1 MKDFLL
7 TASIGLG
14 LIVGTG
20 IAAHAGGN
28 GATGKNAWHQPALTS
43 QQKLQIFPK
52 LQQLQLDHIKY
63 KEQQLQAYER
73 CISTSG
79 SYDNLQK
86 CRKDSRQSGIAEKQS
101 FMSALRTLYGQ
112 YGITLPEKQSQGLN

>member
-52 LQQLQLDHIKY
+52 LQQLQLDHIKCSM
-63 KEQQLQAYER
+63 LVRLLVNER
-73 CISTSG
+73 V
-79 SYDNLQK
+79 
-86 CRKDSRQSGIAEKQS
+86 CRQRCFSRPLSPIVTDEI
-101 FMSALRTLYGQ
+101 R
-112 YGITLPEKQSQGLN
+112 P